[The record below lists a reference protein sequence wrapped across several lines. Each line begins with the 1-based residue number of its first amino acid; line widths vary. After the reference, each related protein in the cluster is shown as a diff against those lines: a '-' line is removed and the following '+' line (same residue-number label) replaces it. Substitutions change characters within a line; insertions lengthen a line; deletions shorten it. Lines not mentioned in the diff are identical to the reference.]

1 MKQIREKFLL
11 NTYKFV
17 TVLEKVLLFH
27 ESQILMQQNRY
38 FMLTLATFE
47 QLSGCLSHVTLLE
60 WAIVLF
66 RDDVTNC
73 FEIQNSPLN
82 YIAKE
87 RREKKN
93 QGKKLNTSHSHFI
106 DHKFCVTCSCKIHL
120 KLHIK
125 GCSYGKHWY
134 AVQFVTTRFVK
145 EKIKV
150 YFTEIFFPTIKN
162 DFISL

>member
-1 MKQIREKFLL
+1 M
-11 NTYKFV
+11 V
-17 TVLEKVLLFH
+17 TVLEKVLLFCK
-27 ESQILMQQNRY
+27 SQILMQQNRY
-38 FMLTLATFE
+38 FILTLATFE

-73 FEIQNSPLN
+73 FEIQNSPQN

-87 RREKKN
+87 KREKKN

-106 DHKFCVTCSCKIHL
+106 DHKFCVTCSCKIHFYIS
-120 KLHIK
+120 KR
-125 GCSYGKHWY
+125 CSYCKHWY

-145 EKIKV
+145 EKITV
-150 YFTEIFFPTIKN
+150 YFTKIFFPTRNN